1 MKKFGI
7 MGIVI
12 LLLLCCSCSAQPPRD
27 FDVAYAREAV
37 ANYYRQNFIMIDADA
52 DITYIGYDKKENR
65 AEFLVSD
72 SVREMLGDSD
82 LRVGTF
88 YVTKAEEGYYLA
100 VSADENDRR
109 SSAYYPEDMQ
119 IQEKQGDDLL
129 IAKNEVILAEENPK
143 ISVKTAMTVTKGLT
157 TELEPTLFKEKGDGY
172 YTVFTVRNYGRMY
185 VCYQKDRTVADLS
198 AVHPVPDCTLSD
210 FQTIQIGTSFF
221 ADVCKIDELAFY
233 QPGDDCQSVHW
244 LADGS
249 IVTIQYDPI
258 TEIVQD
264 VKYSENE
271 TWFDAFQAADVAAYV
286 K

>member
-12 LLLLCCSCSAQPPRD
+12 LLLLCCSCSDQPPRD
-27 FDVAYAREAV
+27 FDVTYAKAAV
-37 ANYYRQNFIMIDADA
+37 VSYYWKNFAFIDADTN
-52 DITYIGYDKKENR
+52 ITYIGYDKMENR
-65 AEFLVSD
+65 AEFLVAD
-72 SVREMLGDSD
+72 SVRDQLGDSD

-88 YVTKAEEGYYLA
+88 YVTKVKEGYYLA
-100 VSADENDRR
+100 MSADIDEMRCGT
-109 SSAYYPEDMQ
+109 YYPEDMQ
-119 IQEKQGDDLL
+119 IREKQGDDLL
-129 IAKNEVILAEENPK
+129 IAKNEIILAEENPK

-157 TELEPTLFKEKGDGY
+157 TALEPTLFKEKGDGY

-233 QPGDDCQSVHW
+233 QPGNDCQSVHW